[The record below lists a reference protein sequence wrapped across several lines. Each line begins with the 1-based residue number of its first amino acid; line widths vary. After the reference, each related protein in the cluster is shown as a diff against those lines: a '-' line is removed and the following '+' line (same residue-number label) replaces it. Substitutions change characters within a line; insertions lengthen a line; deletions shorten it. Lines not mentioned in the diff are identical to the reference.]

1 MLSVLIADDSLV
13 MRRMVA
19 RSLELSGV
27 PPHELREACNGA
39 EALGILR
46 EAYVDIVLCD
56 LHMPV
61 MDGLTAT
68 KTIREAEQKG
78 LMPKGRSPR
87 VPIIALTANAI
98 KGDRERCIE
107 VGMDDYLTKPINPQR
122 LLQVLRKRLK
132 KAPSAT
138 KIPQGAGA

>member
-61 MDGLTAT
+61 MDGLELVKTLGSDPATADVPVV
-68 KTIREAEQKG
+68 IVSSE
-78 LMPKGRSPR
+78 RSPGL
-87 VPIIALTANAI
+87 IAELEDLGVRGYLRKPFQPEALGNLV
-98 KGDRERCIE
+98 RE
-107 VGMDDYLTKPINPQR
+107 
-122 LLQVLRKRLK
+122 VLRLTE
-132 KAPSAT
+132 SA
-138 KIPQGAGA
+138 

>member
-61 MDGLTAT
+61 MDGLELVRTLGSDPATADVPVV
-68 KTIREAEQKG
+68 IVSSE
-78 LMPKGRSPR
+78 RSPGL
-87 VPIIALTANAI
+87 IAELEDLGVRGYLRKPFQPEALGNLV
-98 KGDRERCIE
+98 RE
-107 VGMDDYLTKPINPQR
+107 
-122 LLQVLRKRLK
+122 VLRLTE
-132 KAPSAT
+132 SA
-138 KIPQGAGA
+138 

>member
-1 MLSVLIADDSLV
+1 VLSVLIADDSLV

-46 EAYVDIVLCD
+46 DTYIDIVLCD

-61 MDGLTAT
+61 MDGLELVKTLSADPATADVPVVIVSSERSAGLIAELEELGVRGYLR
-68 KTIREAEQKG
+68 KPFQPEALGNLVRE
-78 LMPKGRSPR
+78 
-87 VPIIALTANAI
+87 
-98 KGDRERCIE
+98 
-107 VGMDDYLTKPINPQR
+107 
-122 LLQVLRKRLK
+122 VLRLTEN
-132 KAPSAT
+132 A
-138 KIPQGAGA
+138 

>member
-61 MDGLTAT
+61 MDGLELVRTLGADPATADVPVV
-68 KTIREAEQKG
+68 IVSSE
-78 LMPKGRSPR
+78 RSPGL
-87 VPIIALTANAI
+87 IAELEDLGVRGYLRKPFQPEALGNLV
-98 KGDRERCIE
+98 RE
-107 VGMDDYLTKPINPQR
+107 
-122 LLQVLRKRLK
+122 VLRLTE
-132 KAPSAT
+132 SA
-138 KIPQGAGA
+138 

>member
-1 MLSVLIADDSLV
+1 VLSVLIADDSLV

-61 MDGLTAT
+61 MDGLELVKTLGSDPATADVPVV
-68 KTIREAEQKG
+68 IVSSE
-78 LMPKGRSPR
+78 RSPGL
-87 VPIIALTANAI
+87 IAELEDLGVRGYLRKPFQPEALGNLV
-98 KGDRERCIE
+98 RE
-107 VGMDDYLTKPINPQR
+107 
-122 LLQVLRKRLK
+122 VLRLTE
-132 KAPSAT
+132 SA
-138 KIPQGAGA
+138 

>member
-1 MLSVLIADDSLV
+1 MLSVLTADDSLV

-61 MDGLTAT
+61 MDGLELVRTLGSDPATADVPVV
-68 KTIREAEQKG
+68 IVSSE
-78 LMPKGRSPR
+78 RSPGL
-87 VPIIALTANAI
+87 IAELEDLGVRGYLRKPFQPEALGNLV
-98 KGDRERCIE
+98 RE
-107 VGMDDYLTKPINPQR
+107 
-122 LLQVLRKRLK
+122 VLRLTE
-132 KAPSAT
+132 SA
-138 KIPQGAGA
+138 